1 MTATPPLRI
10 YQLDAFTDQL
20 FGGNPAAV
28 VPLTDQNE
36 WLPDAH
42 MQAIAAENNL
52 SETAFYIRA
61 ETGYHIRWFTP
72 TVEVDLCGHA
82 TLATGY
88 VVFFLEEQPAEPE
101 ITFDSRSGPLTVRR
115 EADGWLLLDFPADTL
130 AKTAVH
136 PPALTTGLI
145 GAKPLEIHRGKT
157 DFMVVYASQAD
168 VESLTPDFR
177 ELMTVPARGIIVTAP
192 GLDVDFVSRFFGPQS
207 GVDEDP
213 VTGSAHTTL
222 IPYWAEKLEK
232 TTLTARQIS
241 DRGGYLRCK
250 LNRET
255 GRVDIAGQ
263 VQLYMKG
270 ELNLQGQK

>member
-1 MTATPPLRI
+1 MTPTPTLRI
-10 YQLDAFTDQL
+10 YQLDAFTHQL
-20 FGGNPAAV
+20 FRGNPAAV

-36 WLPDAH
+36 WLPDAR

-52 SETAFYIRA
+52 SETAFYIRT

-72 TVEVDLCGHA
+72 AVEVDLCGHA

-88 VVFFLEEQPAEPE
+88 VIFFLEEQPAESE
-101 ITFDSRSGPLTVRR
+101 ITLDSRSGPLTVCR
-115 EADGWLLLDFPADTL
+115 EADGWLVLDVPADTL
-130 AKTAVH
+130 AKTAVQ
-136 PPALTTGLI
+136 PPALITGLA
-145 GAKPLEIHRGKT
+145 GVKPLEIHKGKT

-168 VESLTPDFR
+168 IETLTPDFR

-192 GLDVDFVSRFFGPQS
+192 GIDVDFVSRFFGPQS
-207 GVDEDP
+207 GIDEDP

-222 IPYWAEKLEK
+222 IPYWADKLGK

-241 DRGGYLRCK
+241 GRGGYLRCK
-250 LNRET
+250 LNEET
-255 GRVDIAGQ
+255 GRVAIAGQ

-270 ELNLQGQK
+270 ELVNPF

>member
-1 MTATPPLRI
+1 MTSAPTLRI

-20 FGGNPAAV
+20 FRGNPAAV

-36 WLPDAH
+36 WLPDTR

-52 SETAFYIRA
+52 AETAFYIRT

-88 VVFFLEEQPAEPE
+88 VIFFLEEQPAESS
-101 ITFDSRSGPLTVRR
+101 ITLDSRSGPLTVCR
-115 EADGWLLLDFPADTL
+115 EADGWLKLDFPADTL
-130 AKTAVH
+130 AKTAVQ

-145 GAKPLEIHRGKT
+145 GAKPLEIQKGKT

-168 VESLTPDFR
+168 IETLTPDFQ
-177 ELMTVPARGIIVTAP
+177 ELITVPARGIIVTAP
-192 GLDVDFVSRFFGPQS
+192 GIDVDFVSRFFAPQS
-207 GVDEDP
+207 GIDEDP

-222 IPYWAEKLEK
+222 TPYWAEKLDK
-232 TTLTARQIS
+232 TTLTARQVS
-241 DRGGYLRCK
+241 ARGGYLRCK
-250 LNRET
+250 LNSET
-255 GRVDIAGQ
+255 GRVDIAGR

-270 ELNLQGQK
+270 ELINPF